1 MNSKLSEKLKAKFG
15 NAPSRIGGK
24 GSARRKKK
32 AVRKNANSGDK
43 RLQTQLKK
51 LNVSLIPAIE
61 EVNLF
66 QEDGTVIH
74 FKNPRVQ
81 ASIAANT
88 YVVSGSADTKEV
100 KDLLPGILPQLGPQA
115 LEQLQN
121 IQEHLPQNSQVD
133 DDDDDEIPDLVDNVN
148 FEQISKQDDEPE
160 EDKVDEGEKVEP
172 ETKKEINLDEMEQVS

>member
-1 MNSKLSEKLKAKFG
+1 MQAKLKAKFG
-15 NAPSRIGGK
+15 NAKRQLGGK
-24 GSARRKKK
+24 GTARRKKK

-66 QEDGTVIH
+66 QEDGKVIH

-88 YVVSGSADTKEV
+88 YVVSGSADPKEV

-121 IQEHLPQNSQVD
+121 LQEHLPQSNQV

-148 FEQISKQDDEPE
+148 FEQI
-160 EDKVDEGEKVEP
+160 
-172 ETKKEINLDEMEQVS
+172 